1 MGSKPL
7 QFFGSIGM
15 ASSFIG
21 IVIGAYLTVQ
31 KLVFSQAISDRPLLL
46 LGILLIFIGL
56 QFITV
61 GLLAELMTRTYH
73 EAQDK
78 PIYNIRNLYRK

>member
-1 MGSKPL
+1 VL
-7 QFFGSIGM
+7 IGL
-15 ASSFIG
+15 
-21 IVIGAYLTVQ
+21 YLSVQ
-31 KLVFSQAISDRPLLL
+31 KLFFDVAIADRPLLL

-78 PIYNIRNLYRK
+78 PIYNIRNLHQKR